1 MITATLEC
9 WCVACGIG
17 STLRVR
23 MVGMPTVYEFPHVPK
38 EPFEPSNMDLPEG
51 WVVVSPTADRAAYC
65 LCKLHA
71 DQAPV

>member
-1 MITATLEC
+1 
-9 WCVACGIG
+9 
-17 STLRVR
+17 
-23 MVGMPTVYEFPHVPK
+23 MPTVYEFPHVPK